1 MTKGSCPNTQGCQ
14 IINIKDFVDSE
25 RREFYM
31 EKYCSSDKDQW
42 EKCKRYIT
50 KNELNFCPDF
60 VLPDTEYTT
69 DQILDIIEK
78 EY

>member
-1 MTKGSCPNTQGCQ
+1 MNKSSCPNIHGCQ
-14 IINIKDFVDSE
+14 IINIKDFIAPEDKE
-25 RREFYM
+25 IYI
-31 EKYCSSDKDQW
+31 KNYCSSEKEEW

-60 VLPDTEYTT
+60 VMPDTEYTT